1 MRVGD
6 LVMNSHAF
14 FRYQERIGIILEYF
28 DSPTPEC
35 SMVRILT
42 GDGNVKLCS
51 AILYREVS
59 LADANELTI
68 NVNLH
73 KTV

>member
-1 MRVGD
+1 VWWRYNVRVGD
-6 LVMNSHAF
+6 LVMNSHTF

-35 SMVRILT
+35 SVVRILT

-51 AILYREVS
+51 AILYRAVGDE
-59 LADANELTI
+59 DI
-68 NVNLH
+68 
-73 KTV
+73 